1 MRTESHLQLGKT
13 LLQSWPQASL
23 SQRVAFLLGCIEP
36 DLNAFTYL
44 RGFLRDGHA
53 RGHNFHNILPSMIHL
68 AARLEVSGLCAP
80 CDAYR
85 LGKLMHYVV
94 DAFTYTHN
102 EAFQGSIA
110 AHNRY
115 EKKLEAH
122 FLDMLS
128 SQGAVPSP
136 VRGGFLTLLCDQH
149 QHYLNETPGI
159 DTDTRFA
166 LHVAPLAFSL
176 FVLRR
181 NAFQKLM
188 EEIA

>member
-1 MRTESHLQLGKT
+1 MSKDKINKLTTSEKEELIKLRQENL
-13 LLQSWPQASL
+13 
-23 SQRVAFLLGCIEP
+23 
-36 DLNAFTYL
+36 YL
-44 RGFLRDGHA
+44 R
-53 RGHNFHNILPSMIHL
+53 
-68 AARLEVSGLCAP
+68 ARLE
-80 CDAYR
+80 
-85 LGKLMHYVV
+85 
-94 DAFTYTHN
+94 
-102 EAFQGSIA
+102 
-110 AHNRY
+110 Y